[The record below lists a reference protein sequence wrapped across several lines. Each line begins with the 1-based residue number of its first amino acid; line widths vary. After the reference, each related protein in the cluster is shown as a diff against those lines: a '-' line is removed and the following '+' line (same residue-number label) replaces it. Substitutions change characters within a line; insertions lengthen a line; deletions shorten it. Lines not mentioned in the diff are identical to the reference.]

1 MRKSVVALKYN
12 PTLSVKENAEM
23 CGVSESAIRKYIKEN
38 NIDRNFDSKT
48 VRQKAITE
56 LHEKSPHLSLR
67 EMSRE
72 LGYSVNTIRKYLN
85 VELVSKDNTLKVSK
99 FDTSKNTNIIKST
112 STNQDEIL
120 ANILKLYTQTETF
133 DCDLT
138 YSIGVFYRNI
148 PQPQLKFDK
157 YPQIEGVKQLNE
169 AHNIV
174 KGSLNSVIF
183 DLPFIT
189 KQGVEIEKSAIA
201 NRFNCFHSAGEM
213 LETNDLMLTLS
224 HKILKKKGILIVKT
238 MDTCYAGK
246 QIWVS
251 DYVIQ
256 KAKEIGFEL
265 FDKFIL
271 LSNKRHLRFT
281 GIQRHARKYHSYFL
295 VFKKIT

>member
-1 MRKSVVALKYN
+1 MKKSLVAIRYN
-12 PTLSVKENAEM
+12 PSLTVKENAEI
-23 CGVSESAIRKYIKEN
+23 CGVSQSAIRKYIQEN

-48 VRQKAITE
+48 ARAKAIKE
-56 LHEKSPHLSLR
+56 LREKSPHLSLR

-72 LGYSVNTIRKYLN
+72 LGYSINTIRKYLN

-99 FDTSKNTNIIKST
+99 FDTSKNTNIVKST

-120 ANILKLYTQTETF
+120 ANILKLYTSADTF
-133 DCDLT
+133 NCDLT

-148 PQPQLKFDK
+148 PQPQLKYDK
-157 YPQIEGVKQLNE
+157 YPQVEGVKQLNE

-189 KQGVEIEKSAIA
+189 KQGAEVEKSAIA

-213 LETNDLMLTLS
+213 LETNDLMLALS
-224 HKILKKKGILIVKT
+224 HKILKKKGVLTVKT

-256 KAKEIGFEL
+256 KATDMGFEL
-265 FDKFIL
+265 LDKFIL

-281 GIQRHARKYHSYFL
+281 GEQRHARKYHSYFL
-295 VFKKIT
+295 VFVKSK

>member
-1 MRKSVVALKYN
+1 MKKSLIAICYN
-12 PTLSVKENAEM
+12 PSLSVKENAEI
-23 CGVSESAIRKYIKEN
+23 CGVSQSAIRKYIQEN

-48 VRQKAITE
+48 ARAKAIKE
-56 LHEKSPHLSLR
+56 LREKSPHLSLR

-72 LGYSVNTIRKYLN
+72 LGYSVNTIRKYLS
-85 VELVSKDNTLKVSK
+85 EDVSKDDTTKVSK

-120 ANILKLYTQTETF
+120 ANILKLYVGNETF

-148 PQPQLKFDK
+148 PAPQLKYDK
-157 YPQIEGVKQLNE
+157 YPQIVGVKQLDD
-169 AHNIV
+169 AYNIEDC
-174 KGSLNSVIF
+174 SLNSVIY

-189 KQGVEIEKSAIA
+189 KQGVEVEKSAIA
-201 NRFNCFHSAGEM
+201 NRFNCFHSASEM
-213 LETNDLMLTLS
+213 LQTNDVMLTLS
-224 HKILKKKGILIVKT
+224 HKILKKKGILVIKT

-256 KAKEIGFEL
+256 KATSMGFEL
-265 FDKFIL
+265 LDKFIL

-281 GIQRHARKYHSYFL
+281 GEQRHARKYHSYFL
-295 VFKKIT
+295 VFVKSK